1 MTSRAH
7 ALGEVFTA
15 DREVAAML
23 DLIPGV
29 TGDLDATLLEPS
41 CGTGNFLVEALRR
54 KLASHAPTGEYTVL
68 RALASLS
75 GVDID
80 EGNVETTRQSLLC
93 VAQEALT
100 DAQPSPAFLG
110 AASAILSSQIVCG
123 DFLDPRQ
130 VIVARHTPGPNQTFT
145 RSWWRLSDGA
155 AFQIDAQLRYDAPAG
170 LPCTHDQ

>member
-29 TGDLDATLLEPS
+29 TSDLDATLLEPS

-54 KLASHAPTGEYTVL
+54 KLAPHAPTGEYTVL
-68 RALASLS
+68 RALASLT

-80 EGNVETTRQSLLC
+80 TDNVAMTRQRLQS

-130 VIVARHTPGPNQTFT
+130 VVIARHTPGPRQTFT
-145 RSWWRLSDGA
+145 RSWWRLSDTA
-155 AFQIDAQLRYDAPAG
+155 PFQFDLSVSYRELQSSTR
-170 LPCTHDQ
+170 